1 MRKLIILL
9 AGTALLLP
17 LAFASAEDNASVR
30 VNAKAEV
37 KLGPA
42 IKVINR
48 DTAHGSTTAS
58 TTVKARVAEIKAAIA
73 EHKVAIK
80 EKARERWSE
89 KAQGHLEKILERLS
103 DKVDKLENVS
113 ARLNTRIEKL
123 KGQGFTMASSTSLL
137 LKANADIQVANE
149 KALGV
154 SAAFE
159 AALASSTPKEHM
171 GAVRAAVSAVEDA
184 IRKAKQSLV
193 AVIRSIRL
201 EAGARADV
209 E

>member
-1 MRKLIILL
+1 MKKLIILF
-9 AGTALLLP
+9 AGTALLFP
-17 LAFASAEDNASVR
+17 LAFASAEEDASVR

-37 KLGPA
+37 KLGPV
-42 IKVINR
+42 IKAINR
-48 DTAHGSTTAS
+48 DAAHGSTTAS
-58 TTVKARVAEIKAAIA
+58 TTVKARVAEIKAAISQ
-73 EHKVAIK
+73 HKEAVK

-89 KAQGHLEKILERLS
+89 KAQGHLEKILERFE
-103 DKVDKLENVS
+103 KAVDKLENAS
-113 ARLNTRIEKL
+113 TRLDTRIQKL
-123 KGQGFTMASSTSLL
+123 KGQGLAMASSTSLL
-137 LKANADIQVANE
+137 LQANADIQTANE
-149 KALGV
+149 KTLGV

-171 GAVRAAVSAVEDA
+171 GAVRTAISAAQDA
-184 IRKAKQSLV
+184 LRKAKQSLL